1 MNDIPPYVDDFSTD
15 SIDPFSSDVSHR
27 SATVTAWSD
36 PVRVSDNSTTSRPGD
51 AAVRAFRSSTKK
63 AKCDDQSR
71 LDDDVKTSY
80 DYGVGWI
87 CAVAGSIVALLAMF
101 CIWVYLK
108 TRPHSEGGLIKDQPP
123 GGDVQPATDSSGSMF
138 APAQS
143 EPLS

>member
-1 MNDIPPYVDDFSTD
+1 MNDIPPYVDDFPTD
-15 SIDPFSSDVSHR
+15 SIDPFSSGVSHR

-36 PVRVSDNSTTSRPGD
+36 PVRGVSDNSTSRPGD
-51 AAVRAFRSSTKK
+51 AAVRAFRSSSTTK
-63 AKCDDQSR
+63 AKCDAQSS
-71 LDDDVKTSY
+71 LDDVKTSH

-123 GGDVQPATDSSGSMF
+123 GEAVRSADSTSGSLL
-138 APAQS
+138 APVGTT
-143 EPLS
+143 